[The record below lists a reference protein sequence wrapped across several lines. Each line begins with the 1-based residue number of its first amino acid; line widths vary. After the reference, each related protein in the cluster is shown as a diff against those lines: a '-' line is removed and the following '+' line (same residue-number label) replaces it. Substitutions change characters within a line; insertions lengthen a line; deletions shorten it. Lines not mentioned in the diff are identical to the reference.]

1 MYRKCARCSR
11 SWIRSGG
18 CGKWCSEEK
27 LLVADDKRVAKRK
40 LEDLLTVMGWHRS
53 DLAAYRNK
61 GDAFG
66 VARCERLLK
75 FNYSRIRKHCA
86 RHDLELPHDVPPED
100 AA

>member
-1 MYRKCARCSR
+1 MA
-11 SWIRSGG
+11 
-18 CGKWCSEEK
+18 
-27 LLVADDKRVAKRK
+27 VDKRPAEQRRD
-40 LEDLLTVMGWHRS
+40 ELLMTRNGHLR
-53 DLAAYRNK
+53 DREAYRDK